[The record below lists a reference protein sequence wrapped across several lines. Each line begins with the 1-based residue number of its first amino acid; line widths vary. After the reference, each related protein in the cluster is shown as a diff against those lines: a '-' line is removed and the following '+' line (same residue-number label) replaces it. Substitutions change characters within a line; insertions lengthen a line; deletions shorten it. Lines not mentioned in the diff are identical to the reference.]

1 MSNERLFSVYRRDTD
16 PGKPP
21 MEWAAREDGGEIEIC
36 FGVSGR
42 TAERVRGSVS
52 VWGSFEELSESKAQA
67 GYVLAGFGDYP
78 NDRLRLLYE
87 WDPERNLTVPV
98 GTLNWVACKAIEQAP
113 FEALMERIREGLTGI
128 GVSAHLPGSRDGE
141 RPGLV
146 VETLTGEWA
155 ISLQPNGTLTDRGR
169 TGPGRVPPA
178 AGTLPM
184 VALLRIE
191 REFPGTL
198 EFVWNSNRSPLRLE
212 PEVDPEDEWLGTTVG
227 RWDDT
232 VAAAGAVGLIPAQ
245 VLREQERDG
254 PTPMWF

>member
-1 MSNERLFSVYRRDTD
+1 MKGELYAVYRHLESEHEGTD
-16 PGKPP
+16 WAFRVHDGSLQIRHGPIDGEAGLITIPARLCHKETPW
-21 MEWAAREDGGEIEIC
+21 MEARM
-36 FGVSGR
+36 
-42 TAERVRGSVS
+42 
-52 VWGSFEELSESKAQA
+52 
-67 GYVLAGFGDYP
+67 
-78 NDRLRLLYE
+78 
-87 WDPERNLTVPV
+87 
-98 GTLNWVACKAIEQAP
+98 NWVACKAIEQAP